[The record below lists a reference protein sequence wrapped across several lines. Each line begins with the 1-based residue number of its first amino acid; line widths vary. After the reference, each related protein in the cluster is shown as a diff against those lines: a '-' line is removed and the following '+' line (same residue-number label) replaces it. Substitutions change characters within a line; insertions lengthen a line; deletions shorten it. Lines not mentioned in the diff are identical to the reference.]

1 MHARLPLLLAAIAAT
16 ASSAIANEWP
26 RWRGAGADARWNPP
40 NLPADLAR
48 HEPERLWTQ
57 AIGGGFGGVT
67 VAGGRVYVMD
77 LQKTPAMR
85 ERVLC
90 FDAASGAPAWQ
101 HEWPVDYG
109 SMEYA
114 TGPRG
119 AVVIEREGGSARAY
133 ALGARGMAVCLD
145 AASGK
150 VVWQLDTRAEKGAK
164 VPTWGFAASP
174 LLRKGT
180 VILHVAAQP
189 GGCLLALD
197 KKTGREVWR
206 GGDDP
211 AGYCTPELIEHGGR
225 SQLIAW
231 GPEHVQSLDP
241 DSGALNWRHPYKIIY
256 GVSIAQ
262 PLYAEGLLMV
272 SGYWHG
278 TKTFKL
284 GATPQDSTLLWED
297 EKNLCGLMS
306 APLHKN
312 GHVFLLDKSNGLT
325 CFELA
330 TGKIRWHDTIPVT
343 PKERNPQISLVWLDE
358 KNDLIALLNA
368 RGELV
373 YARATPER
381 IEEVARHQIIGK
393 TWAHPAFAGNT
404 LIARSDTELAA
415 WRLW

>member
-1 MHARLPLLLAAIAAT
+1 MHTRLPLLIAAISSAINLAT
-16 ASSAIANEWP
+16 ASEWP
-26 RWRGAGADARWNPP
+26 RWRGAGSDGRWIPP
-40 NLPADLAR
+40 NDPADLAKR
-48 HEPERLWTQ
+48 EPERLWTQ

-67 VAGGRVYVMD
+67 ISAGRAYVMD
-77 LQKTPAMR
+77 LQKSPGAR

-90 FDAASGAPAWQ
+90 FDVSTGQPVWQ
-101 HEWPVDYG
+101 HEWSVDYG
-109 SMEYA
+109 SMEYG

-119 AVVIEREGGSARAY
+119 SVVIEREDDSARAY

-145 AASGK
+145 AVSGR
-150 VVWQLDTRAEKGAK
+150 VIWQLDTQAK
-164 VPTWGFAASP
+164 KAAKPPTWGFAASP
-174 LLRKGT
+174 FLRKDA

-189 GGCLLALD
+189 GGCVLALD

-206 GGDDP
+206 GGDDA
-211 AGYCTPELIEHGGR
+211 AGYCTPELIKHGGHE
-225 SQLIAW
+225 QLIAW
-231 GPEHVQSLDP
+231 SPEHVQSLDP
-241 DSGALNWRHPYKIIY
+241 SSGALNWRHPYKITY

-262 PLYAEGLLMV
+262 PLYAEGILLV

-278 TKTFKL
+278 SKAFKL
-284 GATPQDSTLLWED
+284 GATPRESTLLWED

-306 APLHKN
+306 SPLCKN
-312 GHVFLLDKSNGLT
+312 GHVYLLDKTSGLT

-330 TGKIRWHDTIPVT
+330 TGKIRWQDTIPVT

-373 YARATPER
+373 YARVTPER

-393 TWAHPAFAGNT
+393 TWAHPAFADS
-404 LIARSDTELAA
+404 IIVARSDTELAA